1 LTVTIEPPVDLCGD
15 FHGSKSRGSFSA
27 SLSPAF
33 RIGMTAARNEV
44 VGPGLQIT
52 GAPRFGLRRSDD
64 QYPVLAPSF
73 IVRGAGCH
81 VWDAEGREYI
91 EYDGQPGSWPWSR
104 LSRLLLLILGVVLAF
119 AACSAKAAFPLA
131 VAPGGR
137 FLVDAAG
144 EPFLIQGDAAW
155 SLIAQLRREDF
166 DLYFADRR
174 KRGFNTILVSLIE
187 HRFASEAPS
196 NAYGQ
201 RPFLTPGDFT
211 SPNEN
216 YFAHADW
223 VLQRAAEGGFLV
235 LLAPCYA
242 GINGGEEG
250 WYREMVAAGPEKLRR
265 YGEYLGRRYR
275 DFKNIVWVNAGDYD
289 PPDKS
294 LVRAIAEG
302 IRAEDPHAL
311 QTAQGSPESSTLDY
325 WGPEPWLQLNAVYTY
340 APLYLEMQRQRAR
353 PDRMPYF
360 LIESTYEN
368 EHGATSQRL
377 RMQAYQ
383 ALLFGAA
390 GQVFGN
396 NPIWHFDGPGLYS
409 TPVSWVE
416 GLDSEGARSM
426 THLGSLMGAFAWWKM
441 VPDVGGSLLVEGL
454 GPRQERAVA
463 ALAEDG
469 SFALVYLPS
478 RRDVVIDLGRLA
490 GPRVAARWYDPADGR
505 FADAAGSPLIAS
517 GRHRFRPELES
528 NSAGEDDWVLVL
540 ESRP

>member
-1 LTVTIEPPVDLCGD
+1 L
-15 FHGSKSRGSFSA
+15 
-27 SLSPAF
+27 
-33 RIGMTAARNEV
+33 
-44 VGPGLQIT
+44 
-52 GAPRFGLRRSDD
+52 
-64 QYPVLAPSF
+64 VLARSF
-73 IVRGAGCH
+73 
-81 VWDAEGREYI
+81 
-91 EYDGQPGSWPWSR
+91 
-104 LSRLLLLILGVVLAF
+104 LLMLGVFLAF
-119 AACSAKAAFPLA
+119 AAACSAKAAFPLA

-137 FLVDAAG
+137 YLVDSAG
-144 EPFLIQGDAAW
+144 APFLIQGDSAW
-155 SLIAQLRREDF
+155 SLIAQLRRD
-166 DLYFADRR
+166 DVDRYLADRR

-187 HRFASEAPS
+187 HRFASDAPS

-211 SPNEN
+211 SPNES

-223 VLQRAAEGGFLV
+223 VVQRAAKEGFLV

-242 GINGGEEG
+242 GFNGGAEG
-250 WYREMVAAGPEKLRR
+250 WYREMVAAGADKLHR

-294 LVRAIAEG
+294 LVRAVAGG
-302 IRAEDPHAL
+302 IMSNDSQAL
-311 QTAQGSPESSTLDY
+311 QTAQGSPESSSLDY
-325 WGPEPWLQLNAVYTY
+325 WGSEQWLQLNAVYTY
-340 APLYLEMQRQRAR
+340 APVYMAMRYQRAR
-353 PDRMPYF
+353 PERMPYF
-360 LIESTYEN
+360 LIESVYEN
-368 EHGATSQRL
+368 EHGATGQRL
-377 RMQAYQ
+377 RTQAYQ

-409 TPVSWVE
+409 TRVSWE
-416 GLDSEGARSM
+416 DSLGSEGARSIM
-426 THLGSLMGAFAWWKM
+426 HLGSLMGAFAWWKM
-441 VPDVGGSLLVEGL
+441 VPDLGGSLLSEGL

-469 SFALVYLPS
+469 SFALAYLPS
-478 RRDVVIDLGRLA
+478 RRDVAIDLGRLV

-505 FADAAGSPLIAS
+505 FADAIGSPLVAS
-517 GRHRFRPELES
+517 GRHRFGSELVS

>member
-1 LTVTIEPPVDLCGD
+1 LV
-15 FHGSKSRGSFSA
+15 
-27 SLSPAF
+27 PA
-33 RIGMTAARNEV
+33 
-44 VGPGLQIT
+44 
-52 GAPRFGLRRSDD
+52 
-64 QYPVLAPSF
+64 
-73 IVRGAGCH
+73 
-81 VWDAEGREYI
+81 
-91 EYDGQPGSWPWSR
+91 
-104 LSRLLLLILGVVLAF
+104 RLLLLILGMVLGF
-119 AACSAKAAFPLA
+119 AATCSAKAVFPLA

-137 FLVDAAG
+137 YLVDAAG

-155 SLIAQLRREDF
+155 SLIAQLRREDV

-187 HRFASEAPS
+187 HRFASDPPN

-201 RPFLTPGDFT
+201 RPFLRPGDFT
-211 SPNEN
+211 SPNEA
-216 YFAHADW
+216 YFAHADV
-223 VLQRAAEGGFLV
+223 VLQRAAAGGFLV

-242 GINGGEEG
+242 GISGGEEG

-294 LVRAIAEG
+294 LVRAVAEG
-302 IRAEDPHAL
+302 IKSEDPEAL

-325 WGPEPWLQLNAVYTY
+325 WGPEAWVQLNAVYTY
-340 APLYLEMQRQRAR
+340 APVYLGMRDQRAR
-353 PDRMPYF
+353 FGKVPYF
-360 LIESTYEN
+360 LIESAYEN
-368 EHGATSQRL
+368 EHGATGQRL

-409 TPVSWVE
+409 APVSWVE

-426 THLGSLMGAFAWWKM
+426 TRLGSLMGAFAWWKM
-441 VPDVGGSLLVEGL
+441 LPDLDGSLLGEGL
-454 GPRQERAVA
+454 GPRQQRAVA

-478 RRDVVIDLGRLA
+478 RRDVAIDFGRLT

-505 FADAAGSPLIAS
+505 FAAAIGSPLIAS
-517 GRHRFRPELES
+517 GRHRFGSQLES